1 MRANP
6 GPMCS
11 SACLR
16 RVALRALVRAAL
28 LAMAPLTAQQGV
40 VALEYGVEARDP
52 YTGGVPAHVATA
64 RYVSLGPFPLGTNH
78 DSGDVQ
84 RLLPDERLCWIETP
98 HFRIGCAL
106 PPVEVRGSREWKA
119 RLAGELQVLAAR
131 LPGIDPKSK
140 RLDRWLRAHLVA
152 QRAEQLYADVV
163 ALLGCTADSFPAD
176 AGEQAPGPGFRGV
189 GPYLGM
195 RQKFTILLLA
205 RGANQAAYTEAHH
218 AFASTEPVRLQDAR
232 FGALVFV
239 AAGDCGAG
247 IGDDEEA
254 LAALLTYHLA
264 FNLYT
269 GYRSFGHH
277 LPAWLPHGLAL
288 WHGRAV
294 SAAVPL
300 IDVRNDADREAWRRW
315 DQRLAA
321 LRKDWAF
328 RPLDDLFAR
337 IEPGSLDADD
347 ALQCWALLQWLLAER
362 RQEFVRLFERMKDPF
377 HGRLRFPTQAELLAR
392 QAEALQQA
400 FGADTAGLEQQW
412 RAGSSIAK
420 GTRRRSR

>member
-1 MRANP
+1 
-6 GPMCS
+6 
-11 SACLR
+11 
-16 RVALRALVRAAL
+16 
-28 LAMAPLTAQQGV
+28 MAPLPAQQGL
-40 VALEYGVEARDP
+40 AAQEHGVEARDP
-52 YTGGVPAHVATA
+52 HTGGLQAHLAAA
-64 RYVSLGPFPLGTNH
+64 RYASLGPFPFGTNH
-78 DSGDVQ
+78 DSADVQ
-84 RLLPDERLCWIETP
+84 RLLPDERLCWIETR

-106 PPVEVRGSREWKA
+106 PPVEVRGSREWRA
-119 RLAGELQVLAAR
+119 RLGGELQVLAAR
-131 LPGIDPKSK
+131 LPGIDPRTK

-152 QRAEQLYADVV
+152 QRAEQLYADVI
-163 ALLGCTADSFPAD
+163 ALLDCSADSFPTD
-176 AGEQAPGPGFRGV
+176 TGEPAQGPGFRGV

-205 RGANQAAYTEAHH
+205 RGSNQAAYTEAHH
-218 AFASTEPVRLQDAR
+218 GFASTEPIRLQDAR

-300 IDVRNDADREAWRRW
+300 VDVRNDADRESWRRW
-315 DQRLAA
+315 DLRLATM
-321 LRKDWAF
+321 RKDWSF

-337 IEPGSLDADD
+337 IELSRLDADD
-347 ALQCWALLQWLLAER
+347 ALHCWALVQWLLAER
-362 RQEFVRLFERMKDPF
+362 RPAFVRLFERMKDPF
-377 HGRLRFPTQAELLAR
+377 HGRLRFPTQAELLER
-392 QAEALQQA
+392 QAEALLHA
-400 FGADTAGLEQQW
+400 FGVTAAQLEQQW
-412 RAGSSIAK
+412 RAGSSVAK